1 MIDNIEPARLGP
13 ICDRKIQLQVSANV
27 ANRSRTS
34 DDCAWFAARDDS
46 HVTGTSVPLY
56 IRSC

>member
-13 ICDRKIQLQVSANV
+13 ICNRKTQPQVSANV

-34 DDCAWFAARDDS
+34 DDYAWFAAKSDS
-46 HVTGTSVPLY
+46 HVIGTL
-56 IRSC
+56 